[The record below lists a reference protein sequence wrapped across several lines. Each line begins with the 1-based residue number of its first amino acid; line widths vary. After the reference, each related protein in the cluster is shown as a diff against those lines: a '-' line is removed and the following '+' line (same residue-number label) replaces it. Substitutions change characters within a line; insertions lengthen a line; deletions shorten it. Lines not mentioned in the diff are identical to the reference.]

1 MSYEFYYS
9 GPLIFKSHLTDE
21 ELRKL
26 FDLCK
31 KDKKQLWNKNLAGII
46 KEEYRIKDQVS
57 LKKILD
63 PHLFNF
69 KQAYENWYQSS
80 FKQISISEA
89 WVNFMK
95 ANESNPI
102 HTHTRCDF
110 SSVIY
115 ISFPKNF
122 KKEIDNTVTSGAKPG
137 DINFLIN
144 AQDTPF
150 YINMKNFT
158 PQVGDFLM
166 FPASLPHFVNS
177 FKSKGERI
185 SMAINFKINNL

>member
-9 GPLIFKSHLTDE
+9 GPLIFKSRLTDE

-26 FDLCK
+26 IALCK
-31 KDKKQLWNKNLAGII
+31 KDKKQSWNKNLAGLIE
-46 KEEYRIKDQVS
+46 EEYRIGDQIA

-63 PHLFNF
+63 PHLLNF
-69 KQAYENWYQSS
+69 KAAYENWYQST
-80 FKQISISEA
+80 FKDISIVEG

-95 ANESNPI
+95 AYEHNPI
-102 HTHTRCDF
+102 HTHTQCDF

-115 ISFPKNF
+115 LSFPKSF
-122 KKEIDNTVTSGAKPG
+122 KKEIQNTVTSGTKPG
-137 DINFLIN
+137 DINFFIN

-150 YINMKNFT
+150 YINRRNFT
-158 PQVGDFLM
+158 PQVADFLM
-166 FPASLPHFVNS
+166 FPASLPHFVNG

-185 SMAINFKINNL
+185 SVAINFKIS

>member
-1 MSYEFYYS
+1 MSYKFYYS
-9 GPLIFKSHLTDE
+9 GPLLFQSRLTDE

-31 KDKKQLWNKNLAGII
+31 RDKKQSWNKYLAGLI
-46 KEEYRIKDQVS
+46 KEEYRIEDRIA

-63 PHLFNF
+63 PHLVYF
-69 KQAYENWYQSS
+69 KDAYKNWYNSS
-80 FKQISISEA
+80 FKEISIHEA

-102 HTHTRCDF
+102 HTHTHCDF

-115 ISFPKNF
+115 LNFPKNL
-122 KKEIDNTVTSGAKPG
+122 KKERDNTVTSGTKPG
-137 DINFLIN
+137 DINFLIS
-144 AQDTPF
+144 AKTSPF
-150 YINMKNFT
+150 YINMKTLT
-158 PQVGDFLM
+158 PQAGDFLM
-166 FPASLPHFVNS
+166 FPAMLPHFVNS

-185 SMAINFKINNL
+185 SVAINFKISES

>member
-1 MSYEFYYS
+1 MSYKFYYS
-9 GPLIFKSHLTDE
+9 GPLIFQSRLTSE
-21 ELRKL
+21 ELSKL
-26 FDLCK
+26 IGLCK
-31 KDKKQLWNKNLAGII
+31 KNKKQLWNKNLAGLI
-46 KEEYRIKDQVS
+46 KEEYRIEDQTA
-57 LKKILD
+57 LQKILE
-63 PHLFNF
+63 PHLVYF

-80 FKQISISEA
+80 FKEISISEA

-115 ISFPKNF
+115 LSFPKNF

-150 YINMKNFT
+150 YINMKTLT
-158 PQVGDFLM
+158 PQVGEFLM
-166 FPASLPHFVNS
+166 FPASLPHLVNT

-185 SMAINFKINNL
+185 SAAINFKIK